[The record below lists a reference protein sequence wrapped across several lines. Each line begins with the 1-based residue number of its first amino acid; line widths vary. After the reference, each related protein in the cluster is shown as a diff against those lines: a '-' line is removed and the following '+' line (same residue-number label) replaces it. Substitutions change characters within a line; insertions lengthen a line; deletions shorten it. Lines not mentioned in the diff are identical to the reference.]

1 MAPLLRRGTR
11 RTGRFS
17 TVTLHHYAL
26 PGPLGTCTPHIAGPA
41 QMRRPP
47 GSITRP
53 GQTRRTARHDQHR
66 HTASSDRR
74 ARARHPPQRRRPL
87 AYHLHDQAPVR
98 REAMLTARRPA
109 LVGTAMTSGILA
121 RPSRQT
127 FGGGGTYES
136 RSRPARLGPFVGPG
150 SNGSPCRAAAPLPCN
165 GCMQTMARAAPSGR
179 GHGFQAA
186 PAQAAGRTGPFWQF
200 ASDATTAP
208 VQRAGAGGPMTNSS
222 RSCAV
227 HEQAKHHLVRAARGR
242 PSVWKER

>member
-74 ARARHPPQRRRPL
+74 ARARHLPQRRRPL
-87 AYHLHDQAPVR
+87 AHHLHDQATVR

-109 LVGTAMTSGILA
+109 
-121 RPSRQT
+121 
-127 FGGGGTYES
+127 FGGYRHDEWHPGAS
-136 RSRPARLGPFVGPG
+136 VAADVRRRRNLRKSQPACPAWSFRRSRIQRLALPRSSPAALQWVHAKHGPVGPFGQGARRPG
-150 SNGSPCRAAAPLPCN
+150 SACS
-165 GCMQTMARAAPSGR
+165 MPSGAQAR
-179 GHGFQAA
+179 SGSSLATPPRRQYSGPEQAA
-186 PAQAAGRTGPFWQF
+186 DDESQWVVCLP
-200 ASDATTAP
+200 
-208 VQRAGAGGPMTNSS
+208 
-222 RSCAV
+222 
-227 HEQAKHHLVRAARGR
+227 
-242 PSVWKER
+242 

>member
-1 MAPLLRRGTR
+1 MPCPDRWE
-11 RTGRFS
+11 
-17 TVTLHHYAL
+17 
-26 PGPLGTCTPHIAGPA
+26 
-41 QMRRPP
+41 P
-47 GSITRP
+47 GSRASPATLNEATAPASPRP
-53 GQTRRTARHDQHR
+53 ARQGEPPAMTRTATQPAAVAAP
-66 HTASSDRR
+66 ASGTYRIDATRS
-74 ARARHPPQRRRPL
+74 L
-87 AYHLHDQAPVR
+87 ITFHDQAPVR
-98 REAMLTARRPA
+98 REAMVTARRSA

-165 GCMQTMARAAPSGR
+165 GCMQNLARAAPSGR